1 MHHWVASVNALDA
14 IYPSAIEIVQQEDIE
29 IAPMIDLHSH
39 ILPGIDDGAAN
50 LGISLEMARIAVSGG
65 VTIQAC
71 TPHIFPGVFNNSGP
85 QIRRAAE
92 ELQRQ
97 LDEHGIPLHLVTGAD
112 AHIVPNMISGLRAG
126 EILSLADTRYV
137 LVEPPHHVAP
147 LRLEHFF
154 FDLLAAGYVP
164 ILTHPERLTWIEGRY
179 DTFVQLFRAG
189 VWLQVTAGSLTGV
202 FGRRSKYWAERML
215 NEALVHILASDAHG
229 ARRRPPDLAEGRAI
243 AAKWLG
249 EEEAEQLVSVR
260 PRAILE
266 NVAPSTVRAPAGVS
280 SRSAEFAGRI
290 RGAKPSPM
298 NRRPHWLGAGHG
310 GTSRMN
316 DYREKKRGPSGWLGR
331 FF

>member
-1 MHHWVASVNALDA
+1 
-14 IYPSAIEIVQQEDIE
+14 
-29 IAPMIDLHSH
+29 MIDLHSH
-39 ILPGIDDGAAN
+39 ILPGIDDGAAD
-50 LGISLEMARIAVSGG
+50 LDISLEMARIAVSGG
-65 VTIQAC
+65 VTVQAC

-97 LDEHGIPLHLVTGAD
+97 LDEHGIPLRLVTGAD
-112 AHIVPNMISGLRAG
+112 AHIVPNMVSGLRAG

-147 LRLEHFF
+147 PRLEHFF

-189 VWLQVTAGSLTGV
+189 VWMQVTAGSLTGV
-202 FGRRSKYWAERML
+202 FGRRAKYWAERML

-229 ARRRPPDLAEGRAI
+229 ARRRPPDLAEGRAA

-249 EEEAEQLVSVR
+249 EEEAEQLVYVR
-260 PRAILE
+260 PCAILE
-266 NVAPSTVRAPAGVS
+266 NAAPSTVRPPAGVS
-280 SRSAEFAGRI
+280 SQDAEFGDHARK
-290 RGAKPSPM
+290 AETSPA
-298 NRRPHWLGAGHG
+298 NRRPHRLGAGHG
-310 GTSRMN
+310 GAPRTK
-316 DYREKKRGPSGWLGR
+316 DGREAERGFSMWLGR